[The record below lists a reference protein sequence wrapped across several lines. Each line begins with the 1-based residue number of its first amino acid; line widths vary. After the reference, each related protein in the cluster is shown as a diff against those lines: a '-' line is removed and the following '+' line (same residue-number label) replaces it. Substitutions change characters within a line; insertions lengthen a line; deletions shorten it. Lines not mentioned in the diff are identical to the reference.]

1 MYKLFNFHSVSYV
14 NCKNYDKIVF
24 HSIVEATEQSMARQ
38 IIVGICAGIAAY
50 KSAELVR
57 LLCKDN
63 NIVRVVM
70 TESALKFITPLTF
83 EALTGQRVYSDMF
96 DSHHQSAMDHIELAR
111 WADAIVIAPTTA
123 DFIAKLRCGIADD
136 LLSTLCLAT
145 TAPLFLAPAMNHQM
159 WANSATQENIE
170 VLKQREMTM
179 IGPDSGS
186 QACGESGVGRMAEPQ
201 QIVDQLN
208 ASNSIAGL
216 LAGSRVLISAGPT
229 REPIDPVRYISNH
242 SSGKMGY
249 AIAEAASNAGAVVTL
264 VSGPVAVSPPKIS
277 QILHIQTAQQMCDA
291 VMQHIVHNDIYI
303 GTAAVADYSPEQVS
317 SSKLKKSAK
326 TMTITLNKTQDILT
340 TLTLSNADVFTVGFA
355 AETNDLERYA
365 RAKLADKNLDMII
378 ANQVG
383 LSDRGFDSDN
393 NAASV
398 IWDNGYQEFS
408 LRSKKQLATD
418 IIGLIAQH
426 YAKKN

>member
-1 MYKLFNFHSVSYV
+1 
-14 NCKNYDKIVF
+14 
-24 HSIVEATEQSMARQ
+24 MARQ

-50 KSAELVR
+50 KAAELVR
-57 LLCKDN
+57 LLCKAN
-63 NIVRVVM
+63 NTVRVVM

-83 EALTGQRVYSDMF
+83 EALTGQQVYLHMF

-111 WADAIVIAPTTA
+111 WADTIVVAPTTA

-145 TAPLFLAPAMNHQM
+145 TAPLLIAPAMNQQM
-159 WANSATQENIE
+159 WANSATQENID
-170 VLKQREMTM
+170 VLKQRGITM

-201 QIVDQLN
+201 QIVDQLK

-216 LAGSRVLISAGPT
+216 LAGTRVLISAGPT

-249 AIAEAASNAGAVVTL
+249 AITEAASNAGAVVTL
-264 VSGPVAVSPPKIS
+264 ISGPVTVSPPKIS
-277 QILHIQTAQQMCDA
+277 QILHVQTAQQMCDA
-291 VMQHIVHNDIYI
+291 VMQQIVHNDIYI

-365 RAKLADKNLDMII
+365 REKLADKNLDMII

-398 IWDNGYQEFS
+398 IWDNGHQTFS
-408 LRSKKQLATD
+408 LRSKKQLAAD

-426 YAKKN
+426 YAKKH

>member
-1 MYKLFNFHSVSYV
+1 
-14 NCKNYDKIVF
+14 
-24 HSIVEATEQSMARQ
+24 MARQ

-50 KSAELVR
+50 KAAELVR
-57 LLCKDN
+57 LLCKAN
-63 NIVRVVM
+63 NTVRVVM

-83 EALTGQRVYSDMF
+83 EALTGQQVYLHMF

-111 WADAIVIAPTTA
+111 WADTIVVAPTTA

-145 TAPLFLAPAMNHQM
+145 TAPLLIAPAMNQQM
-159 WANSATQENIE
+159 WANSATQENID
-170 VLKQREMTM
+170 VLKQRGITM

-201 QIVDQLN
+201 QIVDQLK

-216 LAGSRVLISAGPT
+216 LAGTRVLISAGPT

-249 AIAEAASNAGAVVTL
+249 AITEAASNAGAVVTL
-264 VSGPVAVSPPKIS
+264 ISGPVTVSPPKIS
-277 QILHIQTAQQMCDA
+277 QILHVQTAQQMCDA
-291 VMQHIVHNDIYI
+291 VMQQIVHNDIYI

-340 TLTLSNADVFTVGFA
+340 TLTLSNANVFTVGFA

-365 RAKLADKNLDMII
+365 REKLADKNLDMII

-398 IWDNGYQEFS
+398 IWDNGHQTFS
-408 LRSKKQLATD
+408 LRSKKQLAAD

-426 YAKKN
+426 YAKKH